1 MYSGQL
7 MYSDVTHSARS
18 LTGTAGTYANPDV
31 LEFYKELP
39 FNIEESVRSQAE
51 TLKSNNSVLAYPVFA
66 ELISRDRRILEIG
79 CGAGWLSNSMAY
91 HYGVGVSAIDF
102 NPVAI
107 ERAAAVADFLD
118 LDARFQ
124 VADLFAYEP
133 EPKADLVASIGV
145 LHHTDNCHAAIQKI
159 LTDYVAPGGYAF
171 IGLYHTHGRRPFL
184 DHFTRMREGGATEDD
199 MFRRYCDLM
208 PQATDPIHARS
219 WFRDQVLHPHE
230 TQHTL
235 AEILPLLDEC
245 HYELVSTSINRFE
258 PIDDIGAVLDREEEY
273 EQVSLEWLRQGKY
286 FPGFFVFL
294 VRNTASQ

>member
-1 MYSGQL
+1 MS
-7 MYSDVTHSARS
+7 T
-18 LTGTAGTYANPDV
+18 TETYANPDV

-39 FNIEESVRSQAE
+39 FNIESSVRSQAE

-66 ELISRDRRILEIG
+66 ELISRNRRILEVG

-91 HYGVGVSAIDF
+91 HHGVSVSAIDF

-107 ERAAAVADFLD
+107 ERAAAVAEFLD
-118 LDARFQ
+118 LDARFE

-145 LHHTDNCHAAIQKI
+145 LHHTDNCHAAIRKV

-171 IGLYHTHGRRPFL
+171 IGLYHTYGRQPFL
-184 DHFTRMREGGATEDD
+184 DHFTRMREDGASEDD

-208 PQATDPIHARS
+208 PQAADATHARS

-245 HYELVSTSINRFE
+245 HCELVSTSINRFE
-258 PIDDIGAVLDREEEY
+258 PIDDLAAVLDREAEY
-273 EQVSLEWLRQGKY
+273 EQMSLEWLRQGRY

-294 VRNTASQ
+294 ARKAVNQ